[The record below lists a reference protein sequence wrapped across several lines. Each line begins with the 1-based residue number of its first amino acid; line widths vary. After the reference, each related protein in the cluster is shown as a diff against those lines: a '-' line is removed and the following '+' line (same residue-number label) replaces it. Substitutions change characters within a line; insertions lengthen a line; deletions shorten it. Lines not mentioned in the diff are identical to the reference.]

1 MTALPFRAATTLAD
15 AVRRREVGCVELL
28 DLYVERCRRLDPL
41 LNAVVVMDL
50 ERAYYDAEQADA
62 AIERGAE
69 LGPLHG
75 VPMTVKESFDVRG
88 LPTTWGLADQEGHKA
103 ERDAVAVERFRRAG
117 ANVFGKTNVPT
128 LLADWQTSNPLYGTT
143 NNPWDPSRSPGG
155 SSGGAAAALAA
166 GLTGLE
172 AGSDIGGSIRNPA
185 HYCGVYGHKPTFG
198 ICSPWGHSL
207 GGAVA
212 RADMSVIGP
221 LARSA
226 FDLEVALGVMAGPD
240 EIDGACWQLALPPE
254 PRDRLDHFK
263 VGVMLT
269 DPVAEVD
276 GEVADRLQALADF
289 LVRQGCRVD
298 DQVRPALDSQEVWE
312 VFLGLLRAATS
323 GRLAEADFTSQI
335 ELARRLPADDP
346 GYLAMAA
353 RASTMRHRGWLEL
366 NERRHRMRRA
376 WTAFFGDFD
385 LLLCPAAAS
394 AAVPHDHAGLRNE
407 RTIEVNGHPVPA
419 TAQLFWAGYSGLAY
433 LPSTTA
439 PNGLT
444 PQGLPV
450 GVQIVAPH
458 GYDLRAIRFAQLLE
472 QAWCGFVPPDG
483 WA

>member
-1 MTALPFRAATTLAD
+1 MTALPFRAATALAE

-28 DLYVERCRRLDPL
+28 DLYVERCRRLGPL
-41 LNAVVVMDL
+41 LNAVILMDQD
-50 ERAYYDAEQADA
+50 RAYYDAEQADA
-62 AIERGAE
+62 ALERGAE

-88 LPTTWGLADQEGHKA
+88 LPTTWGLPDQQDHRA
-103 ERDAVAVERFRRAG
+103 ERDALAVERFRRAG
-117 ANVFGKTNVPT
+117 AIVFGKTNVPT
-128 LLADWQTSNPLYGTT
+128 LLADWQTFNPIYGTT
-143 NNPWDPSRSPGG
+143 NNPWDRGRSPGG

-198 ICSPWGHSL
+198 MCSPWGHSL
-207 GGAVA
+207 GGRVSPT
-212 RADMSVIGP
+212 DISVIGP

-240 EIDGACWQLALPPE
+240 EVDGASWQLAPPAE
-254 PRDRLDHFK
+254 PRDRLDQFK
-263 VGVMLT
+263 VAVMLT

-276 GEVADRLQALADF
+276 RGVADRLQALADF
-289 LVRQGCRVD
+289 LTHQGCRID
-298 DQVRPALDSQEVWE
+298 PHARPALDTEEVQE

-323 GRLAEADFTSQI
+323 SRIGEADFESQV
-335 ELARRLPADDP
+335 ELAGRLPADDR
-346 GYLAMAA
+346 GYLARAA
-353 RASTMRHRGWLEL
+353 RANTMRHRDWLEL

-376 WTAFFGDFD
+376 WAAFFADTD

-394 AAVPHDHAGLRNE
+394 AAFPHDQALQRHE
-407 RTIEVNGHPVPA
+407 RTVEVNGQRLPA

-433 LPSTTA
+433 LPSTVA
-439 PNGLT
+439 PNGTT

-458 GYDLRAIRFAQLLE
+458 GHDLRAIRFAQLLE
-472 QAWCGFVPPDG
+472 RAWCAFVPPPGYD
-483 WA
+483 